1 MNQNSSHEQASDNIL
16 QMISNAAMLSFQA
29 GNLLIG
35 IKGSPGTHFGVLTL
49 IANGETFVVSNY
61 EYDGQLQAK
70 ATLASMTNPGFYW
83 NTVAN
88 ADGLINALV
97 LGKQQETI
105 ILNAMPSNTMMISFA
120 RASAPPSPAIK
131 AIPDGTGGNYLAY
144 GFDTPLLS
152 EFSVNVVG

>member
-1 MNQNSSHEQASDNIL
+1 MNQDSSHEQDSTNIL
-16 QMISNAAMLSFQA
+16 QIISNAAMLTFQA

-35 IKGSPGTHFGVLTL
+35 IKGSPGTHFGLLTL
-49 IANGETFVVSNY
+49 ISDSEIFVVSNY

-70 ATLASMTNPGFYW
+70 AILASMTNPGFYW

-88 ADGLINALV
+88 ADGLVNAVV

-105 ILNAMPSNTMMISFA
+105 ILNAMPSNTMMLSFA
-120 RASAPPSPAIK
+120 RAATPPAPAIK

-144 GFDTPLLS
+144 GFDSPLLN